1 MYLADMDKST
11 QVFEQL
17 RSRLLRLAYGMLGS
31 RADAEDIVQEAF
43 IKWSNVDHDAVK
55 SDWAFLS
62 TIVSRLCLDEIRSAR
77 KRREQYVGPW
87 LPEPLVRM
95 NDYTPEYVTERTE
108 ELTMALMVILESLTP
123 VQRAVYVLHDLFS
136 FDYHEISE
144 LIGKEEA
151 NCRKIAQR
159 ARSYVD
165 SQRMLEIPDESEQ
178 LELLNT
184 FIRAIEQGEIGQL
197 KDLLTREA
205 ILYSDGGGKVTAA
218 RKPIYGNDK
227 ISRFLVGIVQKV
239 SGQGKI
245 QITSVNGKPGLLV
258 WLDGKLNSIWSFN
271 IDKDRI
277 RNVYI
282 VLNPDKLAYIDSQIS

>member
-17 RSRLLRLAYGMLGS
+17 RSRLFRLAYGMLGS
-31 RADAEDIVQEAF
+31 KADGEDIVQETF
-43 IKWSNVDHDAVK
+43 IKWSRVDHDTVK

-62 TIVSRLCLDEIRSAR
+62 TIVSRLCLDELRSAR
-77 KRREQYVGPW
+77 KRREEYVGPW
-87 LPEPLVRM
+87 LPEPLVPAY
-95 NDYTPEYVTERTE
+95 NYTPEYVTERTE
-108 ELTMALMVILESLTP
+108 ELTMALMVILENLTP
-123 VQRAVYVLHDLFS
+123 VQRAVYVLHDLFG

-165 SQRMLEIPDESEQ
+165 SQRTVEMPGESEQ

-184 FIRAIEQGEIGQL
+184 FIRAIEQGEVGQL

-227 ISRFLVGIVQKV
+227 ISRFLAGIVHKV
-239 SGQGKI
+239 SGEGKI
-245 QITSVNGKPGLLV
+245 QITSVNGTPGFIV

-271 IDKDRI
+271 LDVDRI

-282 VLNPDKLAYIDSQIS
+282 VLNPDKLLHTCSQIS